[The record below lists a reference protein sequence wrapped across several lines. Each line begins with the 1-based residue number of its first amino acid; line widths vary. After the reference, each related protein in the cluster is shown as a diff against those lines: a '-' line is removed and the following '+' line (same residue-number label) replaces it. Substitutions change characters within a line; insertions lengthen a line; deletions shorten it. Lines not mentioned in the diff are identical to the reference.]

1 LTGHLR
7 CCATEGH
14 GSLGRLLASIFAAVP
29 CKVDPVTETLDQDI
43 QALKDW
49 LRSAW
54 RSLAS
59 PSITPFERREIR
71 NYMKEADAA
80 LRAGLQKV
88 AARNEARSEGY
99 TKFSCTGV
107 PGFRI
112 LKIDT

>member
-1 LTGHLR
+1 
-7 CCATEGH
+7 
-14 GSLGRLLASIFAAVP
+14 
-29 CKVDPVTETLDQDI
+29 VTETLDHDI

-88 AARNEARSEGY
+88 ATRNEARIDGY
-99 TKFSCTGV
+99 TKFSCTDV

>member
-1 LTGHLR
+1 
-7 CCATEGH
+7 
-14 GSLGRLLASIFAAVP
+14 LA
-29 CKVDPVTETLDQDI
+29 DTLDQDI
-43 QALKDW
+43 RALKDW

-80 LRAGLQKV
+80 LRSGLQKV
-88 AARNEARSEGY
+88 AARDRARREAFANGSWNQ
-99 TKFSCTGV
+99 
-107 PGFRI
+107 PDFRI

>member
-1 LTGHLR
+1 VGPLT
-7 CCATEGH
+7 
-14 GSLGRLLASIFAAVP
+14 
-29 CKVDPVTETLDQDI
+29 DTLDQDV

-88 AARNEARSEGY
+88 AARDRGRKEGVANY
-99 TKFSCTGV
+99 SWAQ
-107 PGFRI
+107 PDFRI

>member
-1 LTGHLR
+1 VGP
-7 CCATEGH
+7 
-14 GSLGRLLASIFAAVP
+14 LA
-29 CKVDPVTETLDQDI
+29 DTLDQDV

-88 AARNEARSEGY
+88 AAREESGRDGY
-99 TKFSCTGV
+99 ANYSWTQ
-107 PGFRI
+107 PPDFRI